1 MKICTQ
7 FICLIWTISLVFAS
21 SASNVDLSNTFLLQ
35 TNDNN
40 QSPDVDVNRFTQ
52 LLSNHLLFDHFDKAY
67 LQLSRKI
74 SFQFRDAIQVK
85 VKKIKSKGSSSSSS
99 SSSTSSTSTAAAAV
113 VAQPPVDVQILKRQ
127 LKGAVGSFVE
137 DKLPAILTNRYNTT
151 SLQNQLDD
159 LLFQYCPSF
168 HTNQQRTVSHQ
179 CLLNNRELFLQ
190 DIYSYTTYELQ
201 STLLKVNEFDLPR
214 LFEKTRAQISGIL
227 IHFNQHTLDKNHH
240 RLELKI
246 KASKA
251 PTVAI
256 DDTSL
261 SLPPSYYDNNKFRN
275 WITPEMILDFIT
287 TVTHSDNEED
297 HTIQHFIDLSM

>member
-1 MKICTQ
+1 MKICTH

-99 SSSTSSTSTAAAAV
+99 TSSTSTAAAAV

-127 LKGAVGSFVE
+127 LKGAVGC
-137 DKLPAILTNRYNTT
+137 K
-151 SLQNQLDD
+151 SLA
-159 LLFQYCPSF
+159 
-168 HTNQQRTVSHQ
+168 
-179 CLLNNRELFLQ
+179 LFLSQ
-190 DIYSYTTYELQ
+190 
-201 STLLKVNEFDLPR
+201 N
-214 LFEKTRAQISGIL
+214 
-227 IHFNQHTLDKNHH
+227 
-240 RLELKI
+240 
-246 KASKA
+246 
-251 PTVAI
+251 
-256 DDTSL
+256 
-261 SLPPSYYDNNKFRN
+261 
-275 WITPEMILDFIT
+275 
-287 TVTHSDNEED
+287 
-297 HTIQHFIDLSM
+297 

>member
-1 MKICTQ
+1 MKIYTYL
-7 FICLIWTISLVFAS
+7 ISLIWAVSLVI
-21 SASNVDLSNTFLLQ
+21 ASNVDLSNTFLLQ

-40 QSPDVDVNRFTQ
+40 QNYNIDVHRFTQ

-85 VKKIKSKGSSSSSS
+85 VKKIKSKKSSSSSS
-99 SSSTSSTSTAAAAV
+99 SKSSISTAAAAV
-113 VAQPPVDVQILKRQ
+113 VVQPPVDVQILKRQ

-159 LLFQYCPSF
+159 LLYQYCPSI
-168 HTNQQRTVSHQ
+168 HSNQQRTVPHQ
-179 CLLNNRELFLQ
+179 CLLDNRELFLQ

-287 TVTHSDNEED
+287 TVTHSDNEEE
-297 HTIQHFIDLSM
+297 HTMQHFIDLSM

>member
-1 MKICTQ
+1 MS
-7 FICLIWTISLVFAS
+7 LIWTISLAVAS
-21 SASNVDLSNTFLLQ
+21 CFASNVDLSNTFLLQ
-35 TNDNN
+35 AKDNN
-40 QSPDVDVNRFTQ
+40 QNHNIDVHRFTQ

-85 VKKIKSKGSSSSSS
+85 VKKIKSKGSSSSSK
-99 SSSTSSTSTAAAAV
+99 SSTSTAAAAV
-113 VAQPPVDVQILKRQ
+113 VVQPPVDVQILKRQ

-159 LLFQYCPSF
+159 LLFQYCPDTR
-168 HTNQQRTVSHQ
+168 TNQQRTVSHQ
-179 CLLNNRELFLQ
+179 CLLENRELFLQ

-251 PTVAI
+251 PAVAI

-287 TVTHSDNEED
+287 TVTHSDNEEE

>member
-1 MKICTQ
+1 M
-7 FICLIWTISLVFAS
+7 
-21 SASNVDLSNTFLLQ
+21 
-35 TNDNN
+35 
-40 QSPDVDVNRFTQ
+40 
-52 LLSNHLLFDHFDKAY
+52 
-67 LQLSRKI
+67 
-74 SFQFRDAIQVK
+74 
-85 VKKIKSKGSSSSSS
+85 
-99 SSSTSSTSTAAAAV
+99 SSTSTAAAAV
-113 VAQPPVDVQILKRQ
+113 VVQPPVDVQILKRQ

-137 DKLPAILTNRYNTT
+137 DKLPTILTNRYNTT

-159 LLFQYCPSF
+159 LLIQYCPSIY
-168 HTNQQRTVSHQ
+168 TNQQRAVSHQ
-179 CLLNNRELFLQ
+179 CLLDNRELFLQ

-251 PTVAI
+251 PAVAI

-287 TVTHSDNEED
+287 TVTHSDNEEE